1 MDKVWED
8 FFADFKVKIDWEK
21 SAEFLLTENRL
32 AESIQIMQNR
42 TYPFSDWV
50 TWIYTHFA
58 PVHPETLQKHILDL
72 VSEVKST
79 SNHTFRRNLLNA
91 LRYLKNEDD
100 FPGFYDFL
108 LDIIGSPRE
117 LHAARVNAI
126 LLMEEWYLKAY
137 PELIP
142 EVRELIEIS
151 GYDESPSLRAAK
163 KNFYKFEKKVLK
175 N

>member
-8 FFADFKVKIDWEK
+8 FFTDFRVKNDWQK
-21 SAEFLLTENRL
+21 SAEFLLNKNRL
-32 AESIQIMQNR
+32 AESIQIMQMH
-42 TYPFSDWV
+42 TYPYSDWI

-58 PVHPETLQKHILDL
+58 PVQPESLQKFISDL
-72 VSEVKST
+72 VSEVQTT

-108 LDIIGSPRE
+108 LEIIGSPRE

-126 LLMEEWYLKAY
+126 LLIEEWYLKSY

-142 EVRELIEIS
+142 EVKELIEIS

-175 N
+175 F